1 MAVINGVDVDKMKQT
16 KEDIIKDSSLA
27 DRQPTVTAKWQGG
40 SLATIVA
47 GDMTAQIGGDSN
59 PTAMQMLL
67 ASLAA
72 CEVDLLAAHA
82 ALARIKLDDLSVE
95 ATGHFNRSAYYG
107 IVDAPGS
114 GYDRIDYV
122 VHIKAPGITEH
133 QIKQLKEV
141 CERFSPVGDSL
152 SKAIPLTLKIKQA
165 EV

>member
-16 KEDIIKDSSLA
+16 KEDIIKDSSLSE
-27 DRQPTVTAKWQGG
+27 RQPSVTAQWQGG
-40 SLATIVA
+40 SLATIKA

-72 CEVDLLAAHA
+72 CEVDLIAAHA
-82 ALARIKLDDLSVE
+82 ALAGITLDELSVE

-107 IVDAPGS
+107 VEDAPGA
-114 GYDRIDYV
+114 GYDRIDYI
-122 VHIKAPGITEH
+122 VHVKAPGITQQ
-133 QIKQLKEV
+133 QIGQLKQV

-152 SKAIPLTLKIKQA
+152 SKSIPLTLDVKS
-165 EV
+165 E